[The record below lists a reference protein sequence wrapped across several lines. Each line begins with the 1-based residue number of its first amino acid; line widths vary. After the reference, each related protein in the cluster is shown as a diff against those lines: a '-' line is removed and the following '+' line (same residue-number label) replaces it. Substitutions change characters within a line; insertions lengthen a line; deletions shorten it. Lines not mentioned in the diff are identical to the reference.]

1 MSEQTGGLNRRAF
14 VGTALAGT
22 AITGFPHIAGAQA
35 KVIKVGMPTI
45 LSGRVAILGTSSRA
59 GVQVAFNQI
68 NEAGG
73 VAGRKLEL
81 IERDSKGRPDE
92 AAKVTRDLINNDG
105 CEIIIDGEASSG
117 SFAVHEVIRDL
128 GVLCLHTCSES
139 STLTADP
146 KQFVKTAFRCARQGI
161 HDAVAGGS
169 YAAKIAKDKGLQRW
183 MTCSPDYAYGR
194 DNTGEFIQYAKM
206 FEPSIEVVDQLWPKL
221 FAPDYTES
229 LTKML
234 QVKPQAIYSALW
246 GGDLVAFI
254 EQSNLYRLFQNIAF
268 FSGGLGDPPILT
280 AIKQLPPGLNTVYR
294 YNKKYPPFPENE
306 AFNDAYVKVAPHEPT
321 NWGWQNFVAANF
333 IFEALKRTNGKTDG
347 AALASEVKGMKLKTP
362 LGVDGTITM
371 RDTDHTIINYP
382 GGLGEN
388 GSEGALG
395 RRLRRYRMVE
405 DPRTRSAVE
414 EGQGLRLR
422 PPRATTGSSCRGS
435 REREPRTHLPAG

>member
-1 MSEQTGGLNRRAF
+1 MTETKTTIGRRGFIGGA
-14 VGTALAGT
+14 VAGA

-45 LSGRVAILGTSSRA
+45 LSGRVAILGTSSRP
-59 GVQVAFNQI
+59 GVQVAFNAI

-73 VAGRKLEL
+73 INGRKLEL
-81 IERDSKGRPDE
+81 VDRDSKGRPDE

-105 CEIIIDGEASSG
+105 CEIIIDAEASSG

-146 KQFVKTAFRCARQGI
+146 KQKVKTAFRCARQGI

-169 YAAKIAKDKGLQRW
+169 YAARIAKDKGLKKW

-194 DNTGEFIQYAKM
+194 DNTAEFIQYAKV

-229 LTKML
+229 ITKIL
-234 QVKPQAIYSALW
+234 QVKPQAVYSALW

-254 EQSNLYRLFQNIAF
+254 EQSNLYRLFQNTAY

-280 AIKQLPPGLNTVYR
+280 AIKNLPQGLNTVYR
-294 YNKKYPPFPENE
+294 YNKKYPDFPENE
-306 AFNDAYVKVAPHEPT
+306 KFNDAYVKLAPHEPT
-321 NWGWQNFVAANF
+321 NWGWQNFVGANF
-333 IFEALKRTNGKTDG
+333 IIEALKRTGGKTDG
-347 AALASEVKGMKLKTP
+347 AALAGEIAGMKLKTP

-382 GGLGEN
+382 VAWGKTIQKAPWVVDFVDTEWSKILEIEQQWKKDKGY
-388 GSEGALG
+388 A
-395 RRLRRYRMVE
+395 
-405 DPRTRSAVE
+405 
-414 EGQGLRLR
+414 
-422 PPRATTGSSCRGS
+422 
-435 REREPRTHLPAG
+435 